1 MLVVKHEPTNDLRT
15 MAKQG
20 PCWDGYVQE
29 GFKKKNGR
37 NVPNCVR
44 AKMKAQSY
52 NKSQQSKGR

>member
-1 MLVVKHEPTNDLRT
+1 MLVVKHEPTNALRT

-44 AKMKAQSY
+44 AKMNAQSY
-52 NKSQQSKGR
+52 KKSQQSKGR

>member
-1 MLVVKHEPTNDLRT
+1 VLVVKHEPTNALRT

-52 NKSQQSKGR
+52 KKSQQSKGR

>member
-1 MLVVKHEPTNDLRT
+1 VLVVKHEPTNDLRT

-52 NKSQQSKGR
+52 KKSQQSKGR

>member
-1 MLVVKHEPTNDLRT
+1 

-29 GFKKKNGR
+29 GYKKKNGK

-44 AKMKAQSY
+44 KSAKT
-52 NKSQQSKGR
+52 KSRKYKKSKG